1 MRSMHVVL
9 VLVCFGLPICTSS
22 RLMAQQPSPTTISS
36 QVLNLEK
43 LAWELAKKRD
53 SATLGKLLAEDY
65 TEIIDDGVFDKA
77 NLLAYLK
84 DVTLSRY
91 SLTGFKVK
99 KLAPN
104 AVLLVYQ
111 ASEVGEYK
119 GSGFQADNNVASL
132 WIKRG
137 KAWQN
142 VLFQETSVPR

>member
-1 MRSMHVVL
+1 MRSMHVVQ
-9 VLVCFGLPICTSS
+9 VLMYFSLPICTSS
-22 RLMAQQPSPTTISS
+22 RLIAQQPSPITISS
-36 QVLNLEK
+36 QILNLEK
-43 LAWELAKKRD
+43 LAWELAKRRD
-53 SATLGKLLAEDY
+53 LATLGKLLAEDY